1 MKKKLNSKKG
11 FSLAEALVAVAI
23 LAIFVSMA
31 AVGTSGLFGTGEQM
45 MAVAKAAVLGSD
57 VMQVITNEL
66 RYGEEFS
73 FVANDNKEYSISKEL
88 ESSAVDALPKDVT
101 KIKFNSSTYGDGCV
115 MTVSTG
121 DGTETVDGA
130 IPGKDGYAAA
140 TLLKGNLIFQ
150 KTMTDS
156 FGKSTTRTFIPLS
169 TSAYDEVY
177 ISKMTFSCQYN
188 ETKAGDP
195 LTLACISVLL
205 EISGGANNDTL
216 WSNSVSIN
224 PLYLKTK

>member
-73 FVANDNKEYSISKEL
+73 FVDGNNEYSIKKEL
-88 ESSAVDALPKDVT
+88 DSSDVDALPQGVT
-101 KIKFNSSTYGDGCV
+101 KIKFNSSTYGDGCA

-130 IPGKDGYAAA
+130 IPGKDGYTAA

-150 KTMTDS
+150 KTKTDS
-156 FGKSTTRTFIPLS
+156 FGQSTTRTFIPLS

-188 ETKAGDP
+188 ETKAGKP